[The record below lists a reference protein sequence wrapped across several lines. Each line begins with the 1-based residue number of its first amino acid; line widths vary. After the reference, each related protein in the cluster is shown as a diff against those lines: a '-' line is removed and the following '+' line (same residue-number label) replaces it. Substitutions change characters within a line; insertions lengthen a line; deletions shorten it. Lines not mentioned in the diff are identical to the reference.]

1 MTYRSKI
8 AVVFLLGFFL
18 DLINMFIA
26 SIAFPA
32 MARAFNTTPS
42 ALAWV
47 SNGYIAGLTLVI
59 PFSSIL
65 TRRVGPKRVILLSL
79 LLFSAASV
87 AAGLSSS
94 LESLIAWRVVQGAG
108 GGLLIPVGQALTW
121 QQFKPHERARLS
133 SAVML
138 VALLAPACSPAV
150 GDMLVQ
156 TFSWRW
162 IFFATLPVAI
172 VTFALACAWLKTEPS
187 PINTTRTV
195 NLSLLTDPLL
205 RLSML
210 IYVCVPGIFI
220 GVNVTGMYYLQ
231 SEANMTPAATGM
243 LMLPWSVASFL
254 AITATGRYFNRI
266 GPRPL
271 VVIGCLLQATG
282 ILLLVNVGPAM
293 LLPAVAFALMGAGGS
308 LCSSTAQSSAFLTMR
323 PEDMPDASALWNLNR
338 QLSFFAGALLL
349 AQALSCMQDYL
360 APLAAWHGMFVFAA
374 VITLLPVLYVY
385 RLNNTQLLAQL
396 QQEQP

>member
-1 MTYRSKI
+1 M
-8 AVVFLLGFFL
+8 
-18 DLINMFIA
+18 
-26 SIAFPA
+26 
-32 MARAFNTTPS
+32 
-42 ALAWV
+42 
-47 SNGYIAGLTLVI
+47 
-59 PFSSIL
+59 
-65 TRRVGPKRVILLSL
+65 
-79 LLFSAASV
+79 
-87 AAGLSSS
+87 
-94 LESLIAWRVVQGAG
+94 
-108 GGLLIPVGQALTW
+108 
-121 QQFKPHERARLS
+121 
-133 SAVML
+133 
-138 VALLAPACSPAV
+138 
-150 GDMLVQ
+150 
-156 TFSWRW
+156 
-162 IFFATLPVAI
+162 
-172 VTFALACAWLKTEPS
+172 
-187 PINTTRTV
+187 
-195 NLSLLTDPLL
+195 SLLTDPLL

-323 PEDMPDASALWNLNR
+323 PENMPDASALWNLNR

-349 AQALSCMQDYL
+349 AQALSFMQAYL
-360 APLAAWHGMFVFAA
+360 PPLAAWHGMFVFAA